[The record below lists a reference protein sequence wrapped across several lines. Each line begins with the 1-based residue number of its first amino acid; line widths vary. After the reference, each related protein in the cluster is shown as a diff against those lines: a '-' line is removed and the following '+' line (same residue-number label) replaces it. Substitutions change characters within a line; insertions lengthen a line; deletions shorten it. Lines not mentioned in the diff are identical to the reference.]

1 MQTVKT
7 RKKVPM
13 NSVSSFFMAWSSGV
27 AVGRLDG

>member
-13 NSVSSFFMAWSSGV
+13 NSVSSFFMASRSGV
-27 AVGRLDG
+27 VVG